1 MKKLLSLTSV
11 ALLGVVALTG
21 CSCGKNGTYSFSHV
35 EYKVGDKT
43 ETTNCED
50 ITNLDLVD
58 DGAVIAACGMGK
70 ALGKFVIDGNKMYP
84 EGEEDDA
91 AFIKIEDGKIMA
103 SETEDGE
110 YRETGFTY
118 KSGKI
123 IMGEDDVSIVWKK

>member
-11 ALLGVVALTG
+11 ALLGVVALPG

-35 EYKVGDKT
+35 EYKVGDET

-50 ITNLDLVD
+50 TTNLGLTVKT
-58 DGAVIAACGMGK
+58 ACAMGK
-70 ALGKFVIDGNKMYP
+70 GIGTFVIDGNKMYP
-84 EGEEDDA
+84 EGKEDEA
-91 AFIKIEDGKIMA
+91 AFVKIEDGKIMI

-110 YRETGFTY
+110 YEESGFTY

-123 IMGEDDVSIVWKK
+123 IMSEDDISIVWKK

>member
-50 ITNLDLVD
+50 TTNLGLTVK
-58 DGAVIAACGMGK
+58 AACAMGK
-70 ALGKFVIDGNKMYP
+70 SMGTFVIDGNKMYP

-91 AFIKIEDGKIMA
+91 AFVKIEDGKIML
-103 SETEDGE
+103 SQTEDGE
-110 YRETGFTY
+110 YKESGFTY

-123 IMGEDDVSIVWKK
+123 IMSEDDISIVWKK